1 VQVKDNHLFLVVDCT
16 VLLGPVQ
23 FTLMGF
29 GIGFPLKLDPPRK
42 LSFNHLSD
50 LQFSDFKIELAGLD
64 VFYNVPPVLIAGYFE
79 HKDDPVKESF
89 RGGLT
94 VGIEAYVLMAVGAY
108 EHTKQPVDFKSI
120 FLFGRLDGPLLSLEF
135 IEISGV
141 EVGFA
146 YNYDIR
152 LPGPT
157 EVVNFPL
164 IHGPASSNNPMD
176 LITSDPTS
184 ATSFSNWQT
193 TVIGKYWFALGMKAD
208 SFQLIT
214 ADLAVL
220 FAFGLNSL
228 KIAIVGLA
236 SAALPPLE
244 GQPPRD
250 AFLYVELGIIAAL
263 DVFGGSVMVGAQLTP
278 NSYILSPDCHLTG
291 AFAMYYWFSPSPNAG
306 DWVFTVGGFHPA
318 FKPPTYYPTTIP
330 RVGIDWTLSS
340 HLSIKGEAFFAICP
354 KACMGGGR
362 LDANFSCG
370 PVYANFTAYASFLVN
385 FNKFFFIAD
394 MGVEVDCGFHADFG
408 IIHINIS
415 ASISANLHIQGPP
428 FGGVAYV
435 DLWIHTFSIYFGDQD
450 NVPDPIPWNDF
461 LDQIRKPG
469 PGSTEDSQL
478 IVCAYVA
485 GAVADTKQDP
495 KTEQTPRDTGD
506 KWFVRAGSFEFRMEC
521 KFPMDKMIYGDG
533 TVTTTADPSTS
544 NTITRHPIFS
554 RLMDPAD
561 GQLASTVTVTIVNT
575 DDKTPFSSPAADK
588 NNQFLI
594 TPVFR
599 NLPKAL
605 WQQCKLVPPLHPS
618 YR

>member
-1 VQVKDNHLFLVVDCT
+1 
-16 VLLGPVQ
+16 
-23 FTLMGF
+23 
-29 GIGFPLKLDPPRK
+29 
-42 LSFNHLSD
+42 
-50 LQFSDFKIELAGLD
+50 
-64 VFYNVPPVLIAGYFE
+64 
-79 HKDDPVKESF
+79 
-89 RGGLT
+89 
-94 VGIEAYVLMAVGAY
+94 
-108 EHTKQPVDFKSI
+108 
-120 FLFGRLDGPLLSLEF
+120 
-135 IEISGV
+135 
-141 EVGFA
+141 
-146 YNYDIR
+146 
-152 LPGPT
+152 
-157 EVVNFPL
+157 
-164 IHGPASSNNPMD
+164 
-176 LITSDPTS
+176 
-184 ATSFSNWQT
+184 
-193 TVIGKYWFALGMKAD
+193 
-208 SFQLIT
+208 
-214 ADLAVL
+214 
-220 FAFGLNSL
+220 
-228 KIAIVGLA
+228 
-236 SAALPPLE
+236 
-244 GQPPRD
+244 
-250 AFLYVELGIIAAL
+250 
-263 DVFGGSVMVGAQLTP
+263 
-278 NSYILSPDCHLTG
+278 
-291 AFAMYYWFSPSPNAG
+291 
-306 DWVFTVGGFHPA
+306 
-318 FKPPTYYPTTIP
+318 
-330 RVGIDWTLSS
+330 
-340 HLSIKGEAFFAICP
+340 
-354 KACMGGGR
+354 MGGGR

-485 GAVADTKQDP
+485 GAITDTKQDP